1 VVLAFTCKDCDLAC
15 LAAFCGLS
23 RRALRLPNGVKRNFF
38 DGYVAPAGH
47 PYPWRNAWA
56 ILFVAGSFLWF
67 IFVYAAIRGGV
78 RDRLAQ
84 LALALAGLITAM
96 VYCWW
101 QPAVLA
107 VCAILSICLVSASVV
122 SREQRRAALV
132 LLVVMMAGFGD
143 LVLTLGL
150 PALYQHLDFAG
161 PMGDAEMQKHPA
173 ALWTAFC
180 MLFLMTPSVMTIAFS
195 RMQNWLRRNS
205 PPDMETSRQSLS

>member
-1 VVLAFTCKDCDLAC
+1 
-15 LAAFCGLS
+15 
-23 RRALRLPNGVKRNFF
+23 
-38 DGYVAPAGH
+38 
-47 PYPWRNAWA
+47 
-56 ILFVAGSFLWF
+56 
-67 IFVYAAIRGGV
+67 
-78 RDRLAQ
+78 
-84 LALALAGLITAM
+84 
-96 VYCWW
+96 
-101 QPAVLA
+101 
-107 VCAILSICLVSASVV
+107 
-122 SREQRRAALV
+122 
-132 LLVVMMAGFGD
+132 MMAGFGD